1 MKTIRSIARWW
12 PAGIALTCIP
22 CAAGAAERGAV
33 RHSYT
38 VVLDAPSTGQMLSA
52 ERGKRAGK
60 APAKIAASSTASL
73 RVAVERS
80 QAPVKAA
87 IAASQARV
95 AGAVRNVLNA
105 VFVEATVEQARALG
119 AVPGVARVV
128 RNRRFKLMLN
138 SVSEIVGA
146 DEAQQLLGGSDAAG
160 EDVRIA
166 VIDTGIDPDH
176 PAFDDP
182 SLAPPA
188 GFPKGLPRDIAFTNN
203 KIIAA
208 RSYVHLLSPQEPA
221 SSRPDDPTPR
231 DRVGHGTAVAM
242 IAAGKSVA
250 SPVGDLEG
258 VAPKA
263 FLGNYKVFGSPDVN
277 GFTNDN
283 AVLAAIDD
291 AVTDGMDI
299 LNIGFGSPA
308 QFPWNEAGPACSD
321 DPAVLCDPVAFAVQS
336 AVLDFGRIVVAPA
349 GNAGAFGEQH
359 FPARNTIAGPAT
371 APDAIAVAATVNARR
386 FTESVRF
393 GGATATAV
401 AGTGPALLQSL
412 SAPGMLASA
421 AGDAAGCAAFPAGSL
436 AGAVVLIERGGCGF
450 EVKVENADA
459 ANAAAVVV
467 RNIAGNDEP
476 FLMTGLETTDI
487 PAYMIGAADG
497 AALAEL
503 LAASAAAVTYAKE
516 PEGTRRNPKELLAA
530 SAAAVTLDPTL
541 RPGSL
546 AWNQVAPFSS
556 RGPSPGLNLKPD
568 IAAPGAFIYSA
579 AQMLDANGDTFHPSG
594 FAQVDGTSFAAPVI
608 AGAAALVWQA
618 NPSFTAPEVKSAL
631 VNTAL
636 QDVVEDG
643 GAARVGSVG
652 GGLVHIPSAL
662 EPIATVVPATVSFGW
677 LPDAT
682 FPVEREIEVINRGSA
697 THSYTVRIEPRDSDP
712 TGRVRIEGAEQV
724 SFRLNPGFLVPL
736 TVSLSA
742 RPAPGSYEGRL
753 RVTRESGGR
762 DLFVPYLYVVGDN
775 APHNSFAL
783 AGTGL
788 VGTADEQSPELLI
801 AKVVDRYGAPTAGL
815 SMDFAAVS
823 GGGAIYAADTQ
834 TDIFGV
840 IAAGVNLGPTPGPQ
854 EFRATGGGLTV
865 PFFNAARPKPVI
877 AAIVN
882 GAGFA
887 AGRPVAP
894 GSIATIFGEALADYE
909 GSLRGLPLPLAL
921 KHAAVTF
928 DFPENNLSVAG
939 RLFFVRD
946 NQLNIQIP
954 WEFAGLNF
962 ALVKAR
968 IGDSYSETVSIDLA
982 DFAPGIIDYPSG
994 GLRFGIVAH
1003 AGGSLVTPADPARAG
1018 ETVVIY
1024 MTGNG
1029 PVDAAQTTGEAA
1041 STANLARTRQLPVVR
1056 IAGREAP
1063 VVFSGLT
1070 PGFVGLYQ
1078 VNATVPDGLPS
1089 GNLETTVTTNGIA
1102 GNTVML
1108 PVR

>member
-12 PAGIALTCIP
+12 SAGVALACIP
-22 CAAGAAERGAV
+22 CAAGAAERGVV

-52 ERGKRAGK
+52 GRGKRAGK

-87 IAASQARV
+87 IAASRARV
-95 AGAVRNVLNA
+95 AGAVQNVLNA

-188 GFPKGLPRDIAFTNN
+188 GFSEGPP
-203 KIIAA
+203 A
-208 RSYVHLLSPQEPA
+208 RYRLYEQQNHRGAQLRSFAESAGTRLFPA
-221 SSRPDDPTPR
+221 RRTRRPR

-277 GFTNDN
+277 GFANDN

-308 QFPWNEAGPACSD
+308 LFPLERGRPGLLRRPRCS
-321 DPAVLCDPVAFAVQS
+321 CDPVAFAVQS
-336 AVLDFGRIVVAPA
+336 AVLDFGRVVVAPA

-401 AGTGPALLQSL
+401 AGTGPALLQPL

-497 AALAEL
+497 AAPA
-503 LAASAAAVTYAKE
+503 
-516 PEGTRRNPKELLAA
+516 ELLAA

-608 AGAAALVWQA
+608 A
-618 NPSFTAPEVKSAL
+618 
-631 VNTAL
+631 
-636 QDVVEDG
+636 
-643 GAARVGSVG
+643 
-652 GGLVHIPSAL
+652 
-662 EPIATVVPATVSFGW
+662 
-677 LPDAT
+677 
-682 FPVEREIEVINRGSA
+682 
-697 THSYTVRIEPRDSDP
+697 
-712 TGRVRIEGAEQV
+712 
-724 SFRLNPGFLVPL
+724 
-736 TVSLSA
+736 A
-742 RPAPGSYEGRL
+742 RPRWFGR
-753 RVTRESGGR
+753 
-762 DLFVPYLYVVGDN
+762 
-775 APHNSFAL
+775 
-783 AGTGL
+783 
-788 VGTADEQSPELLI
+788 
-801 AKVVDRYGAPTAGL
+801 
-815 SMDFAAVS
+815 
-823 GGGAIYAADTQ
+823 
-834 TDIFGV
+834 
-840 IAAGVNLGPTPGPQ
+840 
-854 EFRATGGGLTV
+854 
-865 PFFNAARPKPVI
+865 
-877 AAIVN
+877 
-882 GAGFA
+882 
-887 AGRPVAP
+887 
-894 GSIATIFGEALADYE
+894 
-909 GSLRGLPLPLAL
+909 
-921 KHAAVTF
+921 
-928 DFPENNLSVAG
+928 
-939 RLFFVRD
+939 
-946 NQLNIQIP
+946 
-954 WEFAGLNF
+954 
-962 ALVKAR
+962 
-968 IGDSYSETVSIDLA
+968 
-982 DFAPGIIDYPSG
+982 
-994 GLRFGIVAH
+994 
-1003 AGGSLVTPADPARAG
+1003 
-1018 ETVVIY
+1018 
-1024 MTGNG
+1024 
-1029 PVDAAQTTGEAA
+1029 
-1041 STANLARTRQLPVVR
+1041 RTRR
-1056 IAGREAP
+1056 
-1063 VVFSGLT
+1063 
-1070 PGFVGLYQ
+1070 
-1078 VNATVPDGLPS
+1078 
-1089 GNLETTVTTNGIA
+1089 
-1102 GNTVML
+1102 
-1108 PVR
+1108 